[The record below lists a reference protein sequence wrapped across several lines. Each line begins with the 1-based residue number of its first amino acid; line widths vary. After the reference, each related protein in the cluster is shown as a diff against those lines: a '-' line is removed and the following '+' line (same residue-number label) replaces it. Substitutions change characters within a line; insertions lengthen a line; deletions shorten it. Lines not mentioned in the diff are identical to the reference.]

1 MNSYQNDKRKVWRN
15 IYCTEAQLIICQ
27 TWGRQ
32 CYTQNVWLPVEL
44 RCLLMK
50 WQQKAYTSS
59 ELILLLWQSVI
70 KNAAKLIG
78 QLFTAPTDN
87 DQKHTVKEP
96 NILSLQRNRNI
107 VQWPPKSNHLI
118 STPQSIFSA
127 AEDKTE
133 HRKTYKQEAT
143 EDCCSKCLTKSP
155 KRWKMRWY
163 MLVTD
168 SSHWL

>member
-1 MNSYQNDKRKVWRN
+1 MEEHLLYRSAAHHLSNMGEAVLHSECMASSGTEMFINDMTAESLHLVRTHPATLAN
-15 IYCTEAQLIICQ
+15 
-27 TWGRQ
+27 
-32 CYTQNVWLPVEL
+32 
-44 RCLLMK
+44 
-50 WQQKAYTSS
+50 
-59 ELILLLWQSVI
+59 VI

-155 KRWKMRWY
+155 KR
-163 MLVTD
+163 
-168 SSHWL
+168 